1 MGSVEDGCIWQNQNR
16 SITAQL
22 QLGIRFLTLDTCILP
37 DHCVN
42 VYGGGLSESRLM
54 ACQGGMDEVPFGGY
68 RYAGLITEVL
78 RQINTWMDNEE
89 NRNEVIGLLFTNNSP
104 ETNKS
109 VIIEEIIRLL
119 EQEWCPDGN
128 GSEICSNSGNVT
140 LSTHY
145 NQTNSWPTLSQAIDT
160 NSRIFVF
167 IEGGLNVDNLIR
179 VWMNPAPVSI
189 YTFTEQSTNTDCSSL
204 VESAQHCNTTTELFS
219 ATGFVLGVCNDNVQQ
234 DCNSRLA
241 NYSDVCYQ
249 MRQQYGQTV
258 NVLLVN
264 YPEQA
269 KSPNTV
275 FEIAEKLNKRNVQ
288 MYLSTT
294 TTNSSNSTVTTAI
307 TANTKSIIATTTT
320 AGNLQRCESSIF
332 ILILTEIVAII
343 CLALTLSVC
352 H

>member
-1 MGSVEDGCIWQNQNR
+1 MLVCHSICLIMMVIPHLAYRCNGYPEYCKLALNQFTFPGTHSSGSGFSGPLRFCQSGSVEDGCIWQNQNR

-78 RQINTWMDNEE
+78 RQINTWMNYEE

-109 VIIEEIIRLL
+109 AILKEIIRLL

-128 GSEICSNSGNVT
+128 GTEMCSNSGNVT

-145 NQTNSWPTLSQAIDT
+145 NQTNSWPTLSQVIDT
-160 NSRIFVF
+160 NTRIFVF
-167 IEGGLNVDNLIR
+167 IEDGLNVDNLIR
-179 VWMNPAPVSI
+179 VWMNPALSF
-189 YTFTEQSTNTDCSSL
+189 YTFTKQSTNTDCSSL
-204 VESAQHCNTTTELFS
+204 VESVQHCNTTTELFS

-234 DCNSRLA
+234 DLE
-241 NYSDVCYQ
+241 YYYHTGVTY
-249 MRQQYGQTV
+249 
-258 NVLLVN
+258 LLITCTN
-264 YPEQA
+264 
-269 KSPNTV
+269 
-275 FEIAEKLNKRNVQ
+275 
-288 MYLSTT
+288 YLSHSQSH
-294 TTNSSNSTVTTAI
+294 N
-307 TANTKSIIATTTT
+307 
-320 AGNLQRCESSIF
+320 RY
-332 ILILTEIVAII
+332 
-343 CLALTLSVC
+343 
-352 H
+352 